1 MRVQQGESLV
11 QILETPATKQQVKDH
26 LFFTYSK
33 FSEKVIF
40 YPLIF
45 HFCFF
50 FVLSTKLFILNGSKG
65 IIYFSNDR
73 L

>member
-33 FSEKVIF
+33 FSEKVLFFTPWYSIF
-40 YPLIF
+40 
-45 HFCFF
+45 
-50 FVLSTKLFILNGSKG
+50 V
-65 IIYFSNDR
+65 FSSF
-73 L
+73 